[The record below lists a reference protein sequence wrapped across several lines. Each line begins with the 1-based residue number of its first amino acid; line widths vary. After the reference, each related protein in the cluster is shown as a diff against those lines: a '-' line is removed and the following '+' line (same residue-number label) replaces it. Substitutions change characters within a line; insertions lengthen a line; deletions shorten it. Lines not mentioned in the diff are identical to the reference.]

1 MNILLYVIKFLYRIR
16 WWLIIGVFSMTLLG
30 IFFTKDIAKEYEVT
44 STVYTGIVSGVD
56 IETVSAGQQNVD
68 MGLVNNS
75 MDNLM
80 NILTSRNTLRN
91 VSLRLFAEH
100 MMYGDPNKDNQ
111 YITAENFRIEYSRA
125 PQAIKDLIDK
135 SSEERTIS
143 NLKAYEKEEAG
154 NYIFDLFNYGHPFY
168 SYSALSKITTE
179 RVGNSDMLEMRYSY
193 SDPGITYKTIEI
205 LYDVFVNQYR
215 TLRFDEI
222 DDVIKYFESEL
233 AYARSRLTITED
245 SLTNYNIEKRVIN
258 YDEQTKTVTSLSKEH
273 ELSYESVLLAYSS
286 SQKEMEVLDKYVD
299 ENVKAIRNNK
309 EFIAK
314 LKNVTD
320 LSTKMILNFTGK
332 DSVAN
337 SKEAI
342 GRLMKQS
349 DAAEKDFLDYS
360 MRISASK
367 FTKDGVITDQYVPQW
382 FQALV
387 TNAKSEAELKVLDER
402 QKLLDDQYVYYSP
415 IGTTIKRKER
425 EISFNEQTYLSV
437 LDGLNAAKLRKKNF
451 QLYSSSLKLIN
462 PPLFPITSKPT
473 KRKSI
478 VLMIFFGSAFF
489 IIGYFALMEL
499 LDRTLKNKDKAE
511 WLTGGKVIAAYPN
524 PSKYKYKIYN
534 KQCEVIAVRTLANTL
549 LNYYKSKNNNPYK
562 LINFIAIDEADDI
575 KEISAQ
581 LVAYFESMGI
591 SSRAILSGE
600 DFMPDA
606 KEYLLADDIS
616 DICTMDG
623 EDMVIMVHPLLKNSS
638 IPSYFIV
645 NAGVN
650 LFFTRSIRVWSETD
664 QMLYG
669 SIVEKSVDKFV
680 PICLTKVNRDVIE
693 VFTGM
698 LPPYT
703 SFRKL
708 LYRLLHFGL
717 SMK

>member
-16 WWLIIGVFSMTLLG
+16 WWLIIGVLTVTLMG
-30 IFFTKDIAKEYEVT
+30 IYFTRDIAKEYEVT
-44 STVYTGIVSGVD
+44 ATVYTGIVSGVD
-56 IETVSAGQQNVD
+56 IGSMNAGPQNVD
-68 MGLVNNS
+68 MGVVNNS

-111 YITAENFRIEYSRA
+111 YISAANFRVEYSRA
-125 PQAIKDLIDK
+125 PQAVKDLIDK

-154 NYIFDLFNYGHPFY
+154 NYIFDLFNYSHPFY
-168 SYSALSKITTE
+168 SYSALANIVTE
-179 RVGNSDMLEMRYSY
+179 RVGNSDMLEIRYSY
-193 SDPGITYKTIEI
+193 SDPGITYKTVEI

-233 AYARSRLTITED
+233 TQARLRLTITED
-245 SLTNYNIEKRVIN
+245 SLTKYNIEKLVIN

-286 SQKEMEVLDKYVD
+286 SKREMEVLDKYVD
-299 ENVKAIRNNK
+299 ESVKSIRNNK
-309 EFIAK
+309 EFIAR

-320 LSTKMILNFTGK
+320 ISTKLILNSAGG
-332 DSVAN
+332 DSLGN
-337 SKEAI
+337 SKENLN
-342 GRLMKQS
+342 RLMKQS

-478 VLMIFFGSAFF
+478 VLLVFFGSAIF
-489 IIGYFALMEL
+489 IIGYFALLEL
-499 LDRTLKNKDKAE
+499 LDRTLKNKTKAE

-534 KQCEVIAVRTLANTL
+534 KQCETIAVRTIANTL
-549 LNYYKSKNNNPYK
+549 LNYYKSNNGKQYK
-562 LINFIAIDEADDI
+562 LINFIAIDEFEEI
-575 KEISAQ
+575 KEIATQ
-581 LVAYFESMGI
+581 LVGYFESMGI
-591 SSRAILSGE
+591 TSRTVISGE

-606 KEYLLADDIS
+606 KEYILANDIN
-616 DICTMDG
+616 DVCTLSG
-623 EDMVIMVHPLLKNSS
+623 EDLIIFVHPILKNSS
-638 IPSYFIV
+638 IPSYFIM

-650 LFFTRSIRVWSETD
+650 LFCTKSSRVWCETD

-669 SIVEKSVDKFV
+669 SIVEKSSDKFV